1 MEQIEKDFHVFP
13 MVELEVENIDADGF
27 ILDIGGGGEGII
39 GKVFGEKVVAIDIN
53 RKELEEAA
61 DGPLKI
67 IMDARKLQFLESSFH
82 TATAFF
88 SLMYIKDQKDQ
99 QTVMSEISRI
109 LKPGGHFHLWD
120 VDLSNRP
127 DTNKE
132 MYLVQLK
139 CRVGEEVIETGYGQR
154 WPARARGQAYYVT
167 LGESVGFRCIRS
179 KKIEN
184 LFYLHFIKD

>member
-13 MVELEVENIDADGF
+13 MEELEVENIDADGF

-39 GKVFGEKVVAIDIN
+39 GRLMGEKVVAIDIN
-53 RKELEEAA
+53 KKELEEAA

-67 IMDARKLQFLESSFH
+67 VMDARALHFLDSSFY

-88 SLMYIKDQKDQ
+88 SLMYINNRADQ
-99 QTVMSEISRI
+99 QTLVNEIWRV
-109 LKPGGHFHLWD
+109 LKSGGHFHLWD
-120 VDLSNRP
+120 VDLSSRP

-139 CRVGEEVIETGYGQR
+139 CRIGEEVIETGYGQR
-154 WPARARGQAYYVT
+154 WPTNACGQADYIK
-167 LGESVGFRCIRS
+167 LANSVGFRLVQI

-184 LFYLHFIKD
+184 LFHLHFIKD

>member
-13 MVELEVENIDADGF
+13 MVELDVENIDADGF

-39 GKVFGEKVVAIDIN
+39 GRLMGEKVVAIDIN
-53 RKELEEAA
+53 KKELEEAA

-67 IMDARKLQFLESSFH
+67 VMDARALHFLDFSFP
-82 TATAFF
+82 TVTAFF
-88 SLMYIKDQKDQ
+88 ALMYINNRTDQ
-99 QTVMSEISRI
+99 QRVMNEIWRVLQS
-109 LKPGGHFHLWD
+109 GGHFHLWD
-120 VDLSNRP
+120 VDLSKRP

-139 CRVGEEVIETGYGQR
+139 CRIGEEVIETGYGQR
-154 WPARARGQAYYVT
+154 WPTRARGQADYIT
-167 LGESVGFRCIRS
+167 LASSVGFRLVHT

>member
-1 MEQIEKDFHVFP
+1 MEQIEKNFHVFP

-39 GKVFGEKVVAIDIN
+39 GRLVGEKVVAIDIN
-53 RKELEEAA
+53 KEELEEEA

-67 IMDARKLQFLESSFH
+67 VMDARALRFLDSSFH

-88 SLMYIKDQKDQ
+88 SLMYINNRTDQ
-99 QTVMSEISRI
+99 QTVMNEIWRV
-109 LKPGGHFHLWD
+109 LKSGGHFHLWD
-120 VDLSNRP
+120 VDLSKRP

-132 MYLVQLK
+132 MYLVRLN
-139 CRVGEEVIETGYGQR
+139 CRIGEEIIETGYGHR
-154 WPARARGQAYYVT
+154 WPDRARSQAYYIA
-167 LGESVGFRCIRS
+167 LAESVGFRLVHTKR
-179 KKIEN
+179 IEN